1 MDLTRIRN
9 CFSTSDKFNEVQ
21 LVRLYLARNHFE
33 RFRGQYPIREKMYLG
48 GPTAGDHVMDPMR
61 SPSLTL
67 PPTLGSLAEGIH
79 FGGEHQSL
87 LACQSPNRVHR
98 E

>member
-67 PPTLGSLAEGIH
+67 PPTLGSSRINFHSYGIS
-79 FGGEHQSL
+79 Q
-87 LACQSPNRVHR
+87 
-98 E
+98 